1 MRFSSLLFALPL
13 IGAVLAA
20 PAPAPAAV
28 NDVTGLA
35 LEKRA
40 VDVVATVQELAN
52 TVHGCKPLGPS
63 QTEVDVEV
71 TLGIIVGALEKC
83 GNTLGIDLSLG
94 VDVGV
99 VIGAVIAPHGDI
111 KKKVADILVQ
121 VIIDINAVIKSCKA
135 EHKKKPKCAALLV
148 RIDVCLTLILKG
160 LATIISGL
168 LFLIGTLLISLGCI
182 LDGVLV
188 FLLKLLIGILGKL
201 LGSIL
206 CGCIL

>member
-1 MRFSSLLFALPL
+1 MRFSSILFALPL
-13 IGAVLAA
+13 LGSVFAA
-20 PAPAPAAV
+20 PAPV

-35 LEKRA
+35 LNKRS

-52 TVHGCKPLGPS
+52 TVHGCQPLGAS

-94 VDVGV
+94 VDVDV
-99 VIGAVIAPHGDI
+99 VLGAIIAPHGDI
-111 KKKVADILVQ
+111 KKTVADILVQ
-121 VIIDINAVIKSCKA
+121 VIIDINAIVKSCKT
-135 EHKKKPKCAALLV
+135 EYKNNPTCAALLV

-160 LATIISGL
+160 LETIISGL
-168 LFLIGTLLISLGCI
+168 IYLIGTLLISLGCV
-182 LDGVLV
+182 LDGVLTSV
-188 FLLKLLIGILGKL
+188 LHLLIGL
-201 LGSIL
+201 LGNLLGAIL